1 MKLKVTKEG
10 LEFSSLV
17 KMVATGYA
25 IIITI
30 LFFLVILLF
39 AVTKSAEFP
48 VYKMLPAL
56 LVIPIVAVA
65 QGLLLGCAISVC
77 LFIYK
82 KKRAIEV
89 VTNE

>member
-10 LEFSSLV
+10 LEFLSLV

-25 IIITI
+25 ITITI

-48 VYKMLPAL
+48 VYKVLPAL
-56 LVIPIVAVA
+56 LIIPIVAVV
-65 QGLLLGCAISVC
+65 QGLLLGCAISIG

-82 KKRAIEV
+82 KKWPIELI
-89 VTNE
+89 TNE

>member
-1 MKLKVTKEG
+1 MKLKITKEG

-25 IIITI
+25 ITITI

-39 AVTKSAEFP
+39 AVTKPAEFP
-48 VYKMLPAL
+48 FYKILPAL
-56 LVIPIVAVA
+56 LIVPIVAIG
-65 QGLLLGCAISVC
+65 QGLLLGCVISIG

-82 KKRAIEV
+82 KRRPIEIISV
-89 VTNE
+89 G